1 MKTRYNNYDELA
13 SDWARGSFD
22 HDKGMSTYGDRMKVY
37 PHEPDNIYS
46 YGSHFCIARKFKA
59 ADTGRD
65 FVLFT
70 EREYSPT
77 TSTHKQAVKSSGIF
91 TSSQVVFLP
100 TLDRPSYYSGNQA
113 DLKIPVTEQDL
124 ADQVLANAVAKLEAF
139 GAACL
144 AKRPHKTH
152 PEKFLAVLAQAH
164 NYLQPFPQV
173 SLPDYTDTF
182 EAIKAHCRVQVAK
195 ARLIAT
201 A

>member
-1 MKTRYNNYDELA
+1 MKTQYNNYDELA
-13 SDWARGSFD
+13 YDWAKGSFD

-59 ADTGRD
+59 ADTGRE

-70 EREYSPT
+70 ERDYSPT
-77 TSTHKQAVKSSGIF
+77 TTKHKSAVRSAVSWNH
-91 TSSQVVFLP
+91 VVFLP
-100 TLDRPSYYSGNQA
+100 TLDPPSYYYGA
-113 DLKIPVTEQDL
+113 IRVGLTEIPVTEQDL
-124 ADQVLANAVAKLEAF
+124 ADQVLSNAAAKLEAF